1 MKKGIMLLITLSIVL
16 SQIGCMT
23 KSNAQEVALA
33 PVSTEVV
40 VVDNQ
45 VTQYC
50 TLTFNHYLQLADG
63 SMSSSPSATTSI
75 YVPVNSF
82 IYLPDYNYGCAPD
95 SYYRTYGCLEGT
107 GTVVG
112 GFYTTGDA
120 TYDLYYGRTTYH
132 ITTVT
137 GTGVEYIDGSNTT
150 WWGNTITT
158 VAYAS
163 VGYSFNRWTS
173 NNPAYLSD
181 STNPYYTFVVPK
193 SNVTLTAT
201 ATAKTPCTLRLYC
214 SGYTTTVTGN
224 TTTSTN
230 GGNISISG
238 YAGDSVTI
246 SCTKPNNTSY
256 YTYTLQGWYTAA
268 NGGGDRWN
276 SSMSFTYTMPA
287 TDVTQYAY
295 TTRTARFAW
304 DVAKVPGSNTITA
317 AEWLKLQ
324 NFVNAQRPTPYS
336 FQYTPA
342 VGDSLSADIYNE
354 MVTSMNASSYSVS
367 KGQEITAACLNLLVT
382 LANSM

>member
-45 VTQYC
+45 VTKYC

-82 IYLPDYNYGCAPD
+82 IYLPDYNYGYAPD

-158 VAYAS
+158 VAYINA
-163 VGYSFNRWTS
+163 GYTFNKWTS
-173 NNPAYLSD
+173 NNPTCLFG
-181 STNPYYTFVVPK
+181 STNQSYTFTVPK
-193 SNVTLTAT
+193 ADVVLTAS
-201 ATAKTPCTLRLYC
+201 ATANSNYAQEMINAAI
-214 SGYTTTVTGN
+214 TGN
-224 TTTSTN
+224 TVIGLQAEQN
-230 GGNISISG
+230 RNDKIDRLQLCVPKISFNDLFLLSKIMTAE
-238 YAGDSVTI
+238 AG
-246 SCTKPNNTSY
+246 
-256 YTYTLQGWYTAA
+256 
-268 NGGGDRWN
+268 
-276 SSMSFTYTMPA
+276 SSWLSDEWKMA
-287 TDVTQYAY
+287 VGEVLLN
-295 TTRTARFAW
+295 R
-304 DVAKVPGSNTITA
+304 VASPEFPNTIA
-317 AEWLKLQ
+317 DCIYQSGQYYSESSSFFKKLIPHEREVYLAWRLLNGERHLVPSVVFQ
-324 NFVNAQRPTPYS
+324 ANFTQGFGTFITYKDKYLGKTYLCFSSRPELY
-336 FQYTPA
+336 
-342 VGDSLSADIYNE
+342 GE
-354 MVTSMNASSYSVS
+354 
-367 KGQEITAACLNLLVT
+367 
-382 LANSM
+382 